1 MQRRDAV
8 TPDKTPPPKIVPLKS
23 LSASELRPRLLCAL
37 PDTLCHLLPNGV
49 IRGQKFMVG
58 DVAGNKGDSLVV
70 ELRGEKAGLWH
81 DFATGAGGDIFDLW
95 ASVRGFDRQG
105 QFPALLQD
113 IQSRLGAGIPARS
126 SSRSAPA
133 TPRKLGKPSA
143 KWDYTDGAG
152 QVIASVYRYDLPDGS
167 KEFRPWDAVRGV
179 MKAPDIR
186 PLYNQ
191 TGMKNADHIVLVEGE
206 KCTEAL
212 ISIGVCA
219 TTAMNGAKA
228 PVSKT
233 DWSPLNGKKVIIWPD
248 HDEPG
253 LDYARNAA
261 SAAAR
266 AGAVHVHILKIPPD
280 KPKAWDAADAVA
292 EGLDIPSIL
301 KGWERLIAKDTPPPR
316 KTLPLYS
323 IAELQRDNSPI
334 PDDLISPRVLTP
346 GGLLV
351 FGGAPKVGKS
361 DFLISLLAHM
371 AGGVPF
377 LGMSCKR
384 PLRVFYLQA
393 EVQYHY
399 LRERVQRLALSNA
412 ATLFLNSNFIV
423 TPQISICLNEAGIET
438 VVEAILQRFSD
449 APPDIIAIDPLRNV
463 FDGGGLGGENDNDA
477 MMFFLAQ
484 RLEELRRRINPNA
497 GIILAHHT
505 RKLFKKTAEED
516 PFQALSGA
524 GALRSYYTSGVMLHR
539 PDEKRPERLLI
550 FELRNGPE
558 LPPKM
563 ITRTARGWEKVENY
577 AARLVFK
584 EQGERQDA
592 ERLRKTDAIIRLI
605 YEQAQTGQ
613 IYTANQ
619 FAETFENKEGLGS
632 SRTIRE
638 RLSVLSTKG
647 HIKFFKNADVYGL
660 PLLARSRQGYLC
672 VDGMMMNTGRLVM
685 PTHFKDPQSGEI
697 LPVVYTPSLPFS
709 DNSDEE
715 QS

>member
-1 MQRRDAV
+1 M
-8 TPDKTPPPKIVPLKS
+8 TPDKGTPPKIIPLKP
-23 LSASELRPRLLCAL
+23 LSASELRPRVLNAL
-37 PDTLCHLLPNGV
+37 PDILRYLLPAGI
-49 IRGQKFMVG
+49 IRGRKFMVG
-58 DVAGNKGDSLVV
+58 DIGGNKGDSLVV
-70 ELRGEKAGLWH
+70 ELHGEKAGLWH
-81 DFATGAGGDIFDLW
+81 DFATGAGGDVFDLW
-95 ASVRGFDRQG
+95 GAVKGLDRQS

-113 IQSRLGAGIPARS
+113 IQSHLGAGLPPAPRAS
-126 SSRSAPA
+126 PRSAPVS
-133 TPRKLGKPSA
+133 RKLGNPTA
-143 KWDYTDGAG
+143 KWDYTDSAG
-152 QVIASVYRYDLPDGS
+152 QIIASVYRYDLPDGS

-179 MKAPDIR
+179 MKAPDVR

-191 TGMKNADHIVLVEGE
+191 PGLKNAEMVVLVEGE
-206 KCTEAL
+206 KCAEAL
-212 ISIGVCA
+212 LSVGVCA

-228 PVSKT
+228 PVAKT
-233 DWSPLNGKKVIIWPD
+233 DWSPLQGKRVIIWPD
-248 HDEPG
+248 HDDPG

-266 AGAVHVHILKIPPD
+266 AGAVHVHILKIPLE
-280 KPKAWDAADAVA
+280 KPQAWDAADAVA
-292 EGLDIPSIL
+292 EGLDIPAIL
-301 KGWERLIAKDTPPPR
+301 RNWERLVAKDTPPPR

-323 IAELQRDNSPI
+323 IAELQQDNTPI
-334 PDDLISPRVLTP
+334 PDDLISPRILTP

-361 DFLISLLAHM
+361 DFLIALLAHM
-371 AGGVPF
+371 AGGAPF

-399 LRERVQRLALSNA
+399 LRERVQRLAFTEA
-412 ATLFLNSNFIV
+412 ATLFLNSNFVV
-423 TPQISICLNEAGIET
+423 TPQISITLNEAGIET
-438 VVEAILQRFSD
+438 VVDAVRQRFSD

-505 RKLFKKTAEED
+505 RKLFKKAAEED

-524 GALRSYYTSGVMLHR
+524 GALRSYYTSGIMLHR
-539 PDEKRPERLLI
+539 PDEKRPERLLL

-563 ITRTARGWEKVENY
+563 IVRAAQGWEETENY
-577 AARLVFK
+577 VGRLAFK

-592 ERLRKTDAIIRLI
+592 ERLRKTDTIIRLI
-605 YEQAQTGQ
+605 YEQALTGQ
-613 IYTANQ
+613 IFTANQ
-619 FAETFENKEGLGS
+619 FAETFENKDGLGS

-638 RLSVLSTKG
+638 RLSVLATKG
-647 HIKFFKNADVYGL
+647 HVKFFKNADVYGL

-672 VDGMMMNTGRLVM
+672 VDGMMLNTGRMIV
-685 PTHFKDPQSGEI
+685 PTHYKDSQSGEI

-709 DNSDEE
+709 AADDGEE
-715 QS
+715 S